1 MGLGRAGPI
10 TCRPVANS
18 TVKLATDAAAT
29 VSGAERQD
37 GHALNKLAFRKR
49 CQGQVTGKTLYI
61 DCVQSVGSKPDRLYK
76 KKNEVSRVVTATV
89 LLTQLSVARRQW
101 AFIFPKRVMFF
112 VFFMQL
118 ASICTM

>member
-37 GHALNKLAFRKR
+37 GHALNKLAVRKR
-49 CQGQVTGKTLYI
+49 CQGQVTGKAFCSRPLHYI
-61 DCVQSVGSKPDRLYK
+61 LILFNPWGVPKPDRLYK
-76 KKNEVSRVVTATV
+76 KKRKSLV
-89 LLTQLSVARRQW
+89 LLQLRRC
-101 AFIFPKRVMFF
+101 R
-112 VFFMQL
+112 L
-118 ASICTM
+118 S